1 MPKVSKDYRDARR
14 QEILN
19 AARRVFVRNGF
30 HAASMQDLFA
40 EAQLSSGAVYRYF
53 AGKEDVVLAIA
64 EDSMADVLA
73 TIRAVGSDNSS
84 IGAALAAGVTQIH
97 ARNAENGL
105 AGLGVQV
112 WSEALR
118 NPRVKVR
125 FVEILTDLRGAVTTL
140 AERYRQDGSLPSAAS
155 AEALATVMISI
166 LTGYILQLAVL
177 GDEAVTGVPEAL
189 LALWPAAG
197 GSPGSA

>member
-1 MPKVSKDYRDARR
+1 VPKVSKNYRDARR
-14 QEILN
+14 QEILS

-53 AGKEDVVLAIA
+53 AGKDEVVLAIA
-64 EDSMADVLA
+64 EDSMAEVLA

-97 ARNAENGL
+97 ARNAENGM

-125 FVEILTDLRGAVTTL
+125 FVEILTDLRGAVTAL
-140 AERYRQDGSLPSAAS
+140 AERHQQDGSLPSPAT
-155 AEALATVMISI
+155 AEALATLMISI

-189 LALWPAAG
+189 LALWPEEPPRQ
-197 GSPGSA
+197 SE

>member
-1 MPKVSKDYRDARR
+1 VPKVSKNYRDARR
-14 QEILN
+14 QEILS

-53 AGKEDVVLAIA
+53 AGKDEVVLAIA
-64 EDSMADVLA
+64 EDSMAEVLA

-97 ARNAENGL
+97 ARNAENGM

-125 FVEILTDLRGAVTTL
+125 FVEILTDLRGAVTAL
-140 AERYRQDGSLPSAAS
+140 AERHQQDASLPVSAT
-155 AEALATVMISI
+155 AEALATLMISI

-189 LALWPAAG
+189 LALWPEEPPRQ
-197 GSPGSA
+197 SE

>member
-1 MPKVSKDYRDARR
+1 
-14 QEILN
+14 
-19 AARRVFVRNGF
+19 
-30 HAASMQDLFA
+30 
-40 EAQLSSGAVYRYF
+40 VYRYF

-125 FVEILTDLRGAVTTL
+125 FVEILTDLRGAVTAL
-140 AERYRQDGSLPSAAS
+140 AERHQPDGALSSQ
-155 AEALATVMISI
+155 ALATVMISI

-177 GDEAVTGVPEAL
+177 GDEAVAGVPEAL
-189 LALWPAAG
+189 RALWPEQN
-197 GSPGSA
+197 PRQRE

>member
-1 MPKVSKDYRDARR
+1 VPKVSKNYRDARR
-14 QEILN
+14 QEILD
-19 AARRVFVRNGF
+19 AARRVFLRNGF
-30 HAASMQDLFA
+30 HATSMQDLFA

-53 AGKEDVVLAIA
+53 AGKEEVVLAIA
-64 EDSMADVLA
+64 EDSMAEVLT
-73 TIRAVGSDNSS
+73 TIRAVGPDDSGTS

-140 AERYRQDGSLPSAAS
+140 VERHQQDGSLPSPATAR
-155 AEALATVMISI
+155 ALATVMISI

-177 GDEAVTGVPEAL
+177 GDEAVAGVPEAL
-189 LALWPAAG
+189 RALWPEETDE
-197 GSPGSA
+197 

>member
-1 MPKVSKDYRDARR
+1 VPKVSKNYRDARR
-14 QEILN
+14 QEILS

-40 EAQLSSGAVYRYF
+40 AAQLSSGAVYRYF
-53 AGKEDVVLAIA
+53 AGKDEVVLAIA
-64 EDSMADVLA
+64 EDSMAEVLA

-125 FVEILTDLRGAVTTL
+125 FVEILTDLRGAVTAL
-140 AERYRQDGSLPSAAS
+140 AERHQQDGSLPSPAT
-155 AEALATVMISI
+155 AEALATLMISI

-189 LALWPAAG
+189 LALWPEEPPRQ
-197 GSPGSA
+197 SE